1 MVSTLIWTRATF
13 NWSEANA
20 LTCTAPPY
28 LTEVP
33 RSLRGGTHDKAPN
46 MLNTRLYNVLY
57 RMIISKYW
65 MRFLWYPE
73 KLRSRQVLSA
83 KPKAE
88 ADNTYRDLDYLGY
101 HKNRMHKSN
110 HCFYTLF
117 WRKKKHRRKEPGLI
131 LLLKIK
137 HCSRNLR
144 ISQLSAICTLPWFPK
159 LAVGS

>member
-117 WRKKKHRRKEPGLI
+117 WRKKKNTVA
-131 LLLKIK
+131 
-137 HCSRNLR
+137 RNLDWYCYWKSSIAHATYGLVSYLQSVR
-144 ISQLSAICTLPWFPK
+144 CLDFQN
-159 LAVGS
+159 